1 VFFKYAYARN
11 ALCIGFNL
19 PFDLSRLA
27 ISQSTAKKWRG
38 AFSFALSE
46 NSYRPRV
53 RVKHLNGRA
62 SWIQFTKPRRKP
74 LPQSYRKDN
83 LKIRPRKGHFLD
95 VKTLASAL
103 LSGSWSLKSLADH
116 LKTDNRKIDSDEHG
130 ASLTPEYLDYAAQ
143 DVQVTWECFE
153 KLQRQYESYGLK
165 QTAINQIYSEASLGK
180 AYLREMGIKG
190 WQELQ
195 DDFPL
200 EIIGNIMS
208 AYYGGRSEVHIRRQE
223 QRVLYCDFL
232 SMYPT
237 VCTLLGLWPYVIA
250 ERIEQYDATAQVKNT
265 LERITIEDLQNPKTW
280 KNLTA
285 IVQIEPDED
294 ILPVRS
300 KYDDRQFTIGLN
312 KLKAGKLWYTL
323 ADCIVSKLLTGRS
336 PRVIQAIGFKPRK
349 PQQRLNP
356 IEILGNPNYT
366 IDPYK
371 DDLYQNLINMKT
383 EAKSKLKTSQTND
396 LEFEYEALKKCANA
410 TSYGIFIE
418 LNVVEKAKPAEVRC
432 YGVNGK

>member
-116 LKTDNRKIDSDEHG
+116 LKTDNRKIDTDEHG
-130 ASLTPEYLDYAAQ
+130 ASLTPEYLDYALQ
-143 DVQVTWECFE
+143 DVQVTWECFK
-153 KLQRQYESYGLK
+153 KLQRKYESYGLK

-200 EIIGNIMS
+200 EIIGKIMS
-208 AYYGGRSEVHIRRQE
+208 AYYGGRSEVHIRRQIT
-223 QRVLYCDFL
+223 RVLYCDFL

-237 VCTLLGLWPYVIA
+237 VCTLMGLWRFVVA
-250 ERIEQYDATAQVKNT
+250 EK
-265 LERITIEDLQNPKTW
+265 TIFEDSTVETQAFLKTVQLEDLQKQETW
-280 KNLTA
+280 AQLAT
-285 IVQIEPDED
+285 IVRIQPMDD
-294 ILPVRS
+294 VLPIRA
-300 KYDDRQFTIGLN
+300 KYDRKQYSIGLN
-312 KLKAGKLWYTL
+312 HLTCDFPMWYTL
-323 ADCIVSKLLTGRS
+323 ADCIVSKLLTGRT
-336 PRVIQAIGFKPRK
+336 PKVLEAIRFQ
-349 PQQRLNP
+349 PQGMQKGLQP
-356 IEILGNPNYT
+356 INIAGNPAYR

-371 DDLYQNLINMKT
+371 
-383 EAKSKLKTSQTND
+383 ND
-396 LEFEYEALKKCANA
+396 FYH
-410 TSYGIFIE
+410 
-418 LNVVEKAKPAEVRC
+418 R
-432 YGVNGK
+432 